1 LDVDVENIIFISK
14 RFREVS
20 LVCDSEP
27 EANIDENV
35 KESDQVR
42 FIDRNRV
49 NDFSI

>member
-1 LDVDVENIIFISK
+1 
-14 RFREVS
+14 VS
-20 LVCDSEP
+20 LLCDSEP

-49 NDFSI
+49 IISAFKNFNIYFLP